1 MLISHGLIVE
11 GSIARLSGMGF
22 SIHVVIRMI
31 SAYAFGLVIFHYYQ
45 FFGIGTDIVELPFID
60 SASTEPTIIESILL
74 QIKSLLIVCAIIF
87 VLVAMM
93 RFIKRSGK
101 IEASINRLLQPLL
114 VMVGVRKD
122 LASVLIVGMFLG
134 LSYGGALLVQSTK
147 DAKYSK
153 RDVFLVLV
161 FISLF
166 HSVIDD
172 TIAVYLIGADLFP
185 ILFLRLVFTV
195 IVVKLVTISMP
206 NFHNRR
212 LNAIFYGKS

>member
-1 MLISHGLIVE
+1 
-11 GSIARLSGMGF
+11 
-22 SIHVVIRMI
+22 
-31 SAYAFGLVIFHYYQ
+31 
-45 FFGIGTDIVELPFID
+45 
-60 SASTEPTIIESILL
+60 
-74 QIKSLLIVCAIIF
+74 
-87 VLVAMM
+87 
-93 RFIKRSGK
+93 
-101 IEASINRLLQPLL
+101 
-114 VMVGVRKD
+114 
-122 LASVLIVGMFLG
+122 LIVGMFLG